1 MPISP
6 QTRSYSLPGKALLLG
21 EYGLLLGLSG
31 VAVTLP
37 AFRMEISCSL
47 QPTREEPL
55 IRIQSSFLEG
65 GQLVLRD
72 SIGGGFFQSFLFPY
86 QDVLTRF
93 RQEGYDLILT
103 VAKNFPPDLGMGSS
117 SALLVSVQAFLFSF
131 LCADPP
137 LEASLFFARLREG
150 IHRWQG
156 SGSGYDAVLQMA
168 AQEVSHPQMWQY
180 CWRSDTSR
188 PAFSRVSPSPPSEE
202 PLSYGTILKTGVYA
216 ETKAALQKFA
226 QKGDT
231 SFAQAQGALAHR
243 FLQDPRLD
251 SLLDLVKEAQHLQEQ
266 QGLLPDIPFLQHLR
280 AAHVPFKSLG
290 AGFGDCV
297 WSPWPAAALQAF
309 QKNIVTEIFLS

>member
-1 MPISP
+1 MV
-6 QTRSYSLPGKALLLG
+6 LLWG
-21 EYGLLLGLSG
+21 EYGLLLGLPG

-47 QPTREEPL
+47 RLAKKEPL
-55 IRIQSSFLEG
+55 IQIQSSFLEE

-72 SIGGGFFQSFLFPY
+72 STGVGFFQSLLFPY
-86 QDVLTRF
+86 QDVLTHF

-103 VAKNFPPDLGMGSS
+103 VTKNLPPDLGMGSS
-117 SALLVSVQAFLFSF
+117 SALFAGVQVFLFSF
-131 LCADPP
+131 LCTAPP
-137 LEASLFFARLREG
+137 LEAPPFFARLREG

-156 SGSGYDAVLQMA
+156 SGSGYDAVLQIA
-168 AQEVSHPQMWQY
+168 AQEDSHSRMWQY
-180 CWRSDTSR
+180 CWRSNASQPT
-188 PAFSRVSPSPPSEE
+188 FSRLPSSSET

-226 QKGDT
+226 QKDAV

-243 FLQDPRLD
+243 FLQDPRPD
-251 SLLDLVKEAQHLQEQ
+251 SLIDLVREAQHLQEQ

-297 WSPWPAAALQAF
+297 WSPWPATALQAF
-309 QKNIVTEIFLS
+309 QENIVTEILLS